1 MDPSEGLKRAS
12 PQTTFKILKGLITDG
27 KIISDPDKSNSS
39 IHHLYFND
47 RNTYNIINSELS
59 KIQTIIEQMDKQRL
73 KILDFRQ
80 KFQGGR
86 SDYDQDYLM
95 RLEGNYW
102 FNFRIVTE
110 NHA

>member
-1 MDPSEGLKRAS
+1 
-12 PQTTFKILKGLITDG
+12 
-27 KIISDPDKSNSS
+27 
-39 IHHLYFND
+39 
-47 RNTYNIINSELS
+47 
-59 KIQTIIEQMDKQRL
+59 MDKQRL

-110 NHA
+110 IMLNHLLVKTGKEIRLEIDSHKFST